1 MNPLR
6 QSTESTLIGSMGGA
20 TSLPLPTSPCVCEVN
35 VGVGTPTTDDV
46 LAHMS
51 VTVKAQM
58 EFQVLGE

>member
-6 QSTESTLIGSMGGA
+6 QSTESTLSGSMGGA
-20 TSLPLPTSPCVCEVN
+20 TSLPTSPCVCEVD

-58 EFQVLGE
+58 GFQVLGE